1 MEATNV
7 KLLSR
12 GLSVTPTL
20 IISCGAK
27 AATRQRC
34 PNKPISQ
41 TIIQK
46 NVLQFPQRVNLRR
59 EGFQRDV
66 LRLSKMD

>member
-7 KLLSR
+7 NLLLR
-12 GLSVTPTL
+12 GLSLTPTL
-20 IISCGAK
+20 SYYMRSRNSG
-27 AATRQRC
+27 QRR
-34 PNKPISQ
+34 PNTPISQ
-41 TIIQK
+41 TVIQK
-46 NVLQFPQRVNLRR
+46 NVLQFPQRVDLRR